1 MSLESGK
8 TLGGV
13 GAIFIAIG
21 SVFPPLSLV
30 GIILVLVAMRRLA
43 DYYEEKGIFD
53 NALWGFIFGI
63 ISVVGAIIVFFL
75 LIFSGA
81 IWSVTTGLAVPLAIG
96 SIIAAIVV
104 WFVFSLLQAIY
115 YRRAFAI
122 LSEKSEEKMFDT
134 AGLLLLIGAILTI
147 VLIGALV
154 SLVAWILVAVGFFA
168 IKTLPTPLPPLAP
181 PQAPS
186 APAAPTERI
195 YCQYC
200 GTQNKSDAVF
210 CKKCGRKMAEE

>member
-30 GIILVLVAMRRLA
+30 GIILLLVAMRRLA
-43 DYYEEKGIFD
+43 DYYEDKGIFD

-63 ISVVGAIIVFFL
+63 IGIVGAIIVFFL
-75 LIFSGA
+75 FIFTGA
-81 IWSVTTGLAVPLAIG
+81 IWSVTTGFAVPLAIG
-96 SIIAAIVV
+96 SIIGAIVV

-115 YRRAFAI
+115 YRKAFAI

-147 VLIGALV
+147 ILIGALV

-181 PQAPS
+181 PQAP
-186 APAAPTERI
+186 AAPTERI

-210 CKKCGRKMAEE
+210 CKKCGKKIAEE

>member
-30 GIILVLVAMRRLA
+30 GIILLLVAMRRLA
-43 DYYEEKGIFD
+43 DYYEEQGIFD

-63 ISVVGAIIVFFL
+63 IGIVGAIIVFFL
-75 LIFSGA
+75 LILGGA
-81 IWSVTTGLAVPLAIG
+81 IWSVPTGLAGPFVIG

-115 YRRAFAI
+115 YRRAFTI
-122 LSEKSEEKMFDT
+122 LSEKTGEKMFDT
-134 AGLLLLIGAILTI
+134 AGLLLFIGAILTI
-147 VLIGALV
+147 ILIGALV

-181 PQAPS
+181 PQAPTAS
-186 APAAPTERI
+186 TEKI

-200 GTQNKSDAVF
+200 GTENKSDAAF
-210 CKKCGRKMAEE
+210 CKKCGKKMAEE

>member
-1 MSLESGK
+1 
-8 TLGGV
+8 
-13 GAIFIAIG
+13 
-21 SVFPPLSLV
+21 LSLV
-30 GIILVLVAMRRLA
+30 GIILLLVAMRRLA
-43 DYYEEKGIFD
+43 DYYEDKGIFD

-63 ISVVGAIIVFFL
+63 IGIVGAIIVFFL
-75 LIFSGA
+75 FIFTGA
-81 IWSVTTGLAVPLAIG
+81 IWSVTTGFAVPLAIG

-115 YRRAFAI
+115 YRKAFAI

-147 VLIGALV
+147 ILIGALV

-181 PQAPS
+181 PQAPT
-186 APAAPTERI
+186 APTERT

-210 CKKCGRKMAEE
+210 CKKCGKKIAEEEKSQGKFD

>member
-63 ISVVGAIIVFFL
+63 ISIAGAIIVFFL
-75 LIFSGA
+75 LIFTGA
-81 IWSVTTGLAVPLAIG
+81 IWSVTTGFALPFAIG
-96 SIIAAIVV
+96 SIIGAIVV

-134 AGLLLLIGAILTI
+134 AGLLLFIGAILTI

-186 APAAPTERI
+186 APTERI

-200 GTQNKSDAVF
+200 GTANKSDAVF
-210 CKKCGRKMAEE
+210 CKKCGKKMAEE

>member
-30 GIILVLVAMRRLA
+30 GIILLLVAMRRLA
-43 DYYEEKGIFD
+43 DYYEDKGIFD

-63 ISVVGAIIVFFL
+63 IGIVGAIIVFFL
-75 LIFSGA
+75 FIFTGA
-81 IWSVTTGLAVPLAIG
+81 IWSVTTGFAVPLAIG

-134 AGLLLLIGAILTI
+134 AGLLLFIGAILTI
-147 VLIGALV
+147 ILIGALV

-168 IKTLPTPLPPLAP
+168 IKTLPAPLPPLAP
-181 PQAPS
+181 AQ

-210 CKKCGRKMAEE
+210 CKKCGKKIAEE

>member
-1 MSLESGK
+1 MSLESDK

-30 GIILVLVAMRRLA
+30 GIILLLVAMRRLA

-81 IWSVTTGLAVPLAIG
+81 IWSVTTGFALPFAIG

-134 AGLLLLIGAILTI
+134 AGLLLFIGAILTI
-147 VLIGALV
+147 ILIGALV

-168 IKTLPTPLPPLAP
+168 IKTLPAPLPPLAP
-181 PQAPS
+181 PQAPTAS
-186 APAAPTERI
+186 IEKI

-200 GTQNKSDAVF
+200 GTENKSDAVF
-210 CKKCGRKMAEE
+210 CKKCGKKMAEE

>member
-13 GAIFIAIG
+13 GAILIAIG

-30 GIILVLVAMRRLA
+30 GIILVLIAMKRLA
-43 DYYEEKGIFD
+43 DYYEEKGIYD
-53 NALWGFIFGI
+53 NALWGFVFGI
-63 ISVVGAIIVFFL
+63 ISIIGATVVFFL
-75 LIFSGA
+75 LIFTGA
-81 IWSVTTGLAVPLAIG
+81 ILAMTAGHFAPNALIPGIIVAI
-96 SIIAAIVV
+96 IV

-115 YRRAFAI
+115 YRRAFTM
-122 LSEKSEEKMFDT
+122 LSEKSEEKMFDS

-147 VLIGALV
+147 ILIGALV

-168 IKTLPTPLPPLAP
+168 IKTLPAPLPPLAP
-181 PQAPS
+181 PQAPTAS
-186 APAAPTERI
+186 AEKI

-200 GTQNKSDAVF
+200 GTENKSDAVF
-210 CKKCGRKMAEE
+210 CKKCGKKIAEE

>member
-13 GAIFIAIG
+13 GAILIAIG

-30 GIILVLVAMRRLA
+30 GIILVLIAMRRLA
-43 DYYEEKGIFD
+43 DYYEERGIFD
-53 NALWGFIFGI
+53 NALWGFIFGMI
-63 ISVVGAIIVFFL
+63 GIVGAIILFFL
-75 LIFSGA
+75 FIFSGA
-81 IWSVTTGLAVPLAIG
+81 IWSVATGFAVPFAIG
-96 SIIAAIVV
+96 GIIGAIIV

-122 LSEKSEEKMFDT
+122 LSEKTGEKMFET

-154 SLVAWILVAVGFFA
+154 SLVAWILVAVGFFS
-168 IKTLPTPLPPLAP
+168 IKTLPAPLPPVAR
-181 PQAPS
+181 PQT
-186 APAAPTERI
+186 PAAPAEKI
-195 YCQYC
+195 FCQYC
-200 GTQNKSDAVF
+200 GTENKSDAVF
-210 CKKCGRKMAEE
+210 CKKCGKKIAEE

>member
-81 IWSVTTGLAVPLAIG
+81 IWSVTTGFAVPLAIG

-115 YRRAFAI
+115 YGRAFAI

-147 VLIGALV
+147 ILIGALV

-168 IKTLPTPLPPLAP
+168 IKTLPAPLPPLAP
-181 PQAPS
+181 PQAPT
-186 APAAPTERI
+186 APTEKI

-210 CKKCGRKMAEE
+210 CKKCGKKIAEE